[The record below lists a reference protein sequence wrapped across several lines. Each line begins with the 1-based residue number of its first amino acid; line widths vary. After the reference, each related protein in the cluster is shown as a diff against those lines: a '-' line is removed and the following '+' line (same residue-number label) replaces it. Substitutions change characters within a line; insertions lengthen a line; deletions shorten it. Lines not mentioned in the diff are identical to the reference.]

1 MRFRVSQELRQ
12 PVGTEFTLE
21 LRERSLLLD
30 DDAVTDVQ
38 GDASLLRTDRGLLV
52 TLRAAAH
59 LKGACSRCLAPL
71 ESPIEI
77 DFQEEFIP
85 VVDPVSGT
93 HIASDEAEDSFV
105 IDADLMLDLG
115 EALRQYALM
124 SMPGKPLCRPDCA
137 GLCPNCGANLNE
149 GPCPLRGRSP
159 HRRSRHPTR
168 PHPAPPRGPPPAAPP
183 TSGPRTT
190 EPPFAW
196 ARGRK
201 RGAGFPPPPS
211 WCSGRGRP

>member
-12 PVGTEFTLE
+12 PVGTEFSLE

-30 DDAVTDVQ
+30 DTAAVNNVQ

-52 TLRAAAH
+52 TLRAAAR
-59 LKGACSRCLAPL
+59 LKGACSRCLTPL
-71 ESPIEI
+71 ELPIEI

-85 VVDPVSGT
+85 VVDPLTGT
-93 HIASDEAEDSFV
+93 HIASDEAEDSFL

-124 SMPGKPLCRPDCA
+124 SLPGKPLCRPDCA

-149 GPCPLRGRSP
+149 GQCGCQAQSESP
-159 HRRSRHPTR
+159 WR
-168 PHPAPPRGPPPAAPP
+168 ALAALK
-183 TSGPRTT
+183 TKDEEGS
-190 EPPFAW
+190 
-196 ARGRK
+196 
-201 RGAGFPPPPS
+201 
-211 WCSGRGRP
+211 

>member
-1 MRFRVSQELRQ
+1 MRFRVSQELHQ
-12 PVGTEFTLE
+12 PVGTEFSLE

-30 DDAVTDVQ
+30 DDAAVTNVQ

-52 TLRAAAH
+52 TLRAAAR
-59 LKGACSRCLAPL
+59 LKGVCSRCLAPL
-71 ESPIEI
+71 ELPIEI

-85 VVDPVSGT
+85 VVDPLSGT

-137 GLCPNCGANLNE
+137 GLCPNSGANLNE
-149 GPCPLRGRSP
+149 GPC
-159 HRRSRHPTR
+159 
-168 PHPAPPRGPPPAAPP
+168 ACQAQEEGPWQALAALK
-183 TSGPRTT
+183 TKEEEGS
-190 EPPFAW
+190 
-196 ARGRK
+196 
-201 RGAGFPPPPS
+201 
-211 WCSGRGRP
+211 

>member
-1 MRFRVSQELRQ
+1 MRFRVSQELHQ
-12 PVGTEFTLE
+12 PVGTEFSLE

-30 DDAVTDVQ
+30 DDAAVTNVQ

-52 TLRAAAH
+52 TLRAAAR

-71 ESPIEI
+71 ELPIEI

-85 VVDPVSGT
+85 VVDPLSGT
-93 HIASDEAEDSFV
+93 RIASDEAEDSFV

-137 GLCPNCGANLNE
+137 GQPRSGGGWLGLGALKTKDEE
-149 GPCPLRGRSP
+149 GS
-159 HRRSRHPTR
+159 
-168 PHPAPPRGPPPAAPP
+168 
-183 TSGPRTT
+183 
-190 EPPFAW
+190 
-196 ARGRK
+196 
-201 RGAGFPPPPS
+201 
-211 WCSGRGRP
+211 

>member
-30 DDAVTDVQ
+30 DDDAVTDVQ

-52 TLRAAAH
+52 TLRAAAR

-71 ESPIEI
+71 ELPIEI

-149 GPCPLRGRSP
+149 GPCACQAQDEERWRAL
-159 HRRSRHPTR
+159 
-168 PHPAPPRGPPPAAPP
+168 AALK
-183 TSGPRTT
+183 TKDEEGS
-190 EPPFAW
+190 
-196 ARGRK
+196 
-201 RGAGFPPPPS
+201 
-211 WCSGRGRP
+211 

>member
-12 PVGTEFTLE
+12 PVGTEFSLE

-30 DDAVTDVQ
+30 DDAAVNNVQ
-38 GDASLLRTDRGLLV
+38 GNASLLRTDRGLLV
-52 TLRAAAH
+52 TLRAAAR

-71 ESPIEI
+71 ELPIEI

-85 VVDPVSGT
+85 VVDPLSGK
-93 HIASDEAEDSFV
+93 HITSDEAEVSFV

-124 SMPGKPLCRPDCA
+124 SLPGKPLCRPDCA

-149 GPCPLRGRSP
+149 GQCACQPQSE
-159 HRRSRHPTR
+159 
-168 PHPAPPRGPPPAAPP
+168 GPWRALAALK
-183 TSGPRTT
+183 TKDEEGS
-190 EPPFAW
+190 
-196 ARGRK
+196 
-201 RGAGFPPPPS
+201 
-211 WCSGRGRP
+211 